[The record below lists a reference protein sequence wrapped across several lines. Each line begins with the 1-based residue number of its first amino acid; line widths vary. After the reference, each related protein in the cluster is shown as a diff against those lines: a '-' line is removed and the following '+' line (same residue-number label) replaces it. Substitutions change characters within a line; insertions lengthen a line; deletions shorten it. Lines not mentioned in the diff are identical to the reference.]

1 MNVKPLTE
9 SLSLQAMQAA
19 DLEQKQRKLTLATVN
34 ICLSDW
40 SKHQLGSVTASILFV
55 LNKYKFPPLRLAI

>member
-9 SLSLQAMQAA
+9 SLSFQAMQAA

-40 SKHQLGSVTASILFV
+40 SKHQLGSRSRINFV
-55 LNKYKFPPLRLAI
+55 RFE